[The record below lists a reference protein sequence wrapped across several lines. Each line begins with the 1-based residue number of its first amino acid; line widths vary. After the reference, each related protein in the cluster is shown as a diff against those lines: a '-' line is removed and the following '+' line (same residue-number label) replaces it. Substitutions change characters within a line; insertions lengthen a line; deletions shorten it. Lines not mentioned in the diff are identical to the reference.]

1 MASAPLG
8 RQVLGD
14 EDQKNDVES
23 LLRSVRS
30 HQRQHED
37 PAYDSS
43 APAAIQRC
51 KTMLTKLRGLLPN
64 LLRSIASVSAAASVP
79 LLRDFCE
86 LLDLLLQGSVCP
98 HSMTLFLDGRSAMT
112 TSAKGTNM
120 APQATA
126 SSYPMIANMI
136 FYMVS
141 FYLMSSMRDAQQ
153 DVLKVTLQMVLF
165 LQRNDAYGFLHFF
178 RDTVKLLEDCF
189 LIEECLMSHGPSGTG
204 ASASI
209 ACFLDTAMHVFQDA
223 DGPLGAKTSLLLC
236 GCVPIT
242 DEVQLH
248 DRREQLKAMLP
259 SVHVDSYRHAVR
271 LRCAITQ
278 LIGRV
283 VDESDVIVAND
294 PAFDLLS
301 QLLPIFIEKDAQL
314 LTESLN
320 VCGEKYVAKE
330 DALDAANHTLNLLRM
345 MLRAS
350 SKTERR
356 FVRIALTFFGCTP
369 KFSNTEALT
378 NAFSGNLD
386 ELEEGW
392 RIVSEVI
399 GAMVWSVFLN
409 WLPKMLLDKK
419 MHQQVVSRMVR
430 ISRTYCKLSL
440 ISTPLTPLVH
450 LVRSVDIRTSD
461 NVVQTNMVGLLHQ
474 ILSAKSIRPTFFKH
488 LASSMISVEANMNAD
503 GNSGSLKRKRDDC
516 YSLNGS
522 SGLKDIGAD
531 LRLQESDGLNSF
543 EMLSTWLVALVFFK
557 SENIDDDALAL
568 SLALRILMPFRRL
581 ISTSMRTESYSIFRI
596 LAQRVDVIINHYRL
610 PDSRVRCTPPLM
622 SVLLILLV
630 YYEDYELAKHKDT
643 VLKILDVIRLQQFF
657 SNDFEIQLDS
667 SRYIRE
673 LKWKTSWQLKIMR
686 LYQFKSQVHA
696 SEECEDS
703 QPNFEHY
710 DVPFQIIG
718 NKHCS
723 FQAVFFSYF
732 VWSRFRALKVCGG
745 TSWRETIPW
754 QLACRSILDLQP
766 TDLVANISISM
777 TPLLVFLFNEHGV
790 APLQEVITC
799 LIELF
804 AKRCQRNVSEA
815 LTTTIIEACGALIC
829 VAANASPDM
838 GISSQND
845 FSCAVSGGQDN
856 QFMLIGKKAWCR
868 CSKFKNPARIISTPI
883 SLFVPVF
890 GADFP
895 SLSEEIQ
902 IVTINTLAS
911 LFVHCEMNIE
921 NDSVAL
927 EFASIFLVAI
937 DSFYYNVRCVA
948 CNHFTAL
955 TRRSQILHA
964 LLISNNPNGQNL
976 LEYLNG
982 IILKAAE
989 AGDSDRLKSVID
1001 VLGTLGCVSGVQDA
1015 QHTELIIWT
1024 LLQLTSIWS
1033 KYQVGRLASCSVSS
1047 FDQIRRITECHSVS
1061 WRRMCLEYPEQTY
1074 ISLVDILLPFGTLK
1088 SFLKTFMGAQ
1098 VDATAFLL
1106 ASAPFVLPKYVVD
1119 RNEAMLQAVLTEYYG
1134 TDEERALYE
1143 DGSEGDDFRISTM
1156 TDFLLKQ
1163 IGYVLKEMIIHQV
1176 QIDDNQARF
1185 AEWEFLFKFLPE
1197 NMTVRDVISREPV
1210 RLLYLLAWEL
1220 GGPRYS
1226 FAKKAFRE
1234 VAKYLHKD
1242 PGGNTDMTDPDA
1254 DKSGVLMLQQHFLAL
1269 MTELSGKISGDSS
1282 VSQKVRAIKSID
1294 RLVSLFDHSKS
1305 DEETPG
1311 SSGIFDP
1318 FVPKVMATLKIG
1330 LLEPELM
1337 PHAITAWS
1345 TFVRVLSDKA
1355 LEVNFCSIVITVL
1368 TCLGYGANTIL
1379 HQEARASRSL
1389 KFWNVEMLKKNCD
1402 TRMTSVSANNTRIH
1416 GITDMTSATREI
1428 AFGILKFLFVD
1439 KKNQLKNAFPR
1450 IPLLPAVAEMDEI
1463 YIALESEVG
1472 DANQKPLGDF
1482 LQDLACYINHWDMAV
1497 REIALVQLF
1506 QCLVVRS
1513 SEIQSL
1519 MQTKDDIYV
1528 DRTIVDIILSIL
1540 RLART
1545 ENQECVKLLCARCL
1559 GALGAIDSA
1568 RMPLTMFYV
1577 SGGNQGKTLSKDK
1590 TETRAEHSTKD
1601 LACVLIENWLVKELR
1616 AAPEN
1621 TDSLGFAIQELLK
1634 FLAELTADPQQSG
1647 QGLQFGNAS
1656 SMHFKSRA
1664 DSKKVMPDWMK
1675 RRFERKDILQFV
1687 EPYWSTNYSV
1697 QPPRHGHHSSS
1708 SRLSHGESNA
1718 RSHGGQDD
1726 VTFYEKY
1733 ETSYEEWLLSWCRR
1747 LIHLSQPPERK
1758 IFSACRTVL
1767 PMCPQIARFLLPYLI
1782 QNVLRSG
1789 RSETYGELKK
1799 EVMAVLSDHDRSQI
1813 ADEFLGE
1820 PEEPSCLLSSATP
1833 RENAGNDAPEKAFG
1847 EYSSR
1852 HHQCSQT
1859 IFSTID
1865 ELNEWVWSSEKKRL
1879 ALSGNSSRQASA
1891 SASATASGRTI
1902 DLPSEFDDQEKENLE
1917 EFLKDIPSR
1926 SLSNAA
1932 YGIQAY
1938 ARAIQYFEINLR
1950 QLNASPPT
1958 EKEAGYDSLS
1968 GPVQLSLI
1976 AKNAFYLQQ
1985 LYKSVDEPD
1994 ALTGLATLRRLYDAH
2009 RNAEIESSTDSSAM
2023 VRLNLTDLMHQIIDH
2038 EQLAQWEDALA
2049 CYEQAIQE
2057 IQSALSSRAFYSTK
2071 THTSQHTH
2079 YADSEPYI
2087 HPELIKPDLYCG
2099 MIGCL
2104 IQLGRLESA
2113 IQHIN
2118 GIITQEPEVMRPLYP
2133 YALECA
2139 WRLSRWEL
2147 VSNLLSTEKQSS
2159 LFATSSSNS
2168 APISYG
2174 GSSTRLR
2181 NTDMSQLML
2190 VRVLHSLHGGE
2201 IVSFQRNLKAARLE
2215 VMGPLSAASA
2225 ESYQRVYPL
2234 LHKLHFLHEAE
2245 QGFIAIQST
2254 KDVEDTEQKQCI
2266 WAQQCPWNTRFQS
2279 MAASLKFRDPMLA
2292 LRRVLLQE
2300 ANLRTE
2306 VSQNW
2311 LLYAKLAR
2319 KEGYIRTAT
2328 SAVIHAEALDNPYA
2342 PLEKAKL
2349 MVRQD
2354 RMYEALQILEPVDID
2369 ASKLDFEVEDPH
2381 YYAKTLLLATNWMQK
2396 SGQRQ
2401 GKKVIERYQAVI
2413 RFDPKWEKGYFFL
2426 AKYYEYLLSV
2436 THPDTQN
2443 RGGSSSANGDE
2454 STPLVNDSLFH
2465 SHLINLMTNYAL
2477 ALTHGTKFVFQSMPR
2492 LLTLWFEY
2500 GETFYINSGS
2510 KGSKTS
2516 KTSRHVDVNAEQQI
2530 LAEIMKLMNDATG
2543 TLPAYEWLV
2552 CFPQVIS
2559 RICHPNPVIVEVVK
2573 KIIVKALLAYPTQ
2586 AMWPIIGLSRSLNP
2600 QRRNRARDIISN
2612 TQRQFVLNGL
2622 QEISSSFDEGIK
2634 LAEELITLAA
2644 HDPGSQRKIHIR
2656 LSRIRTKVLVPMQ
2669 SALTTILPA
2678 SGLAPKDREHA
2689 AYSHHAQ
2696 IYIKAFNDKA
2706 DVMMTKEKPKRI
2718 EILGSDGEVYPF
2730 LCKRE
2735 KTGDLRKDAR
2745 MMEFNSMINKLLQKD
2760 REGQKRKLRL
2770 RTYAVVVL
2778 NEESGLMEWVKD
2790 TKAMRQ
2796 LIGQIHKTER
2806 GFIQPVR
2813 LTHDIKERF
2822 LGMQKKYAENV
2833 PMMAVYY
2840 RKKIL
2845 ALSVFTPRFHQ
2856 WFYNNFA
2863 DPTAWFESRL
2873 LFSRSAAVWS
2883 MVGHV
2888 IGLGDRHGE
2897 NILIDC
2903 KNGECVHVDFDC
2915 LFDKGLKL
2923 AKPEIVPFRLTPNMI
2938 DAFGITGYE
2947 GVFRRVSE
2955 VTMRLLRENKETLR
2969 SVLES
2974 FIHDPLV
2981 EWGRKGK
2988 ATQGNMNDFSSDRS
3002 KEETRI
3008 ILQTIDGRLNGIY
3021 NLGEGIRQTVSS
3033 SHRNILP
3040 ENETLPLSV
3049 QGQVDK
3055 LIHEATSHENLAQM
3069 YIGWMPFL

>member
-8 RQVLGD
+8 RQVPGD
-14 EDQKNDVES
+14 EDKKNDVES
-23 LLRSVRS
+23 LLRLVRS
-30 HQRQHED
+30 HQRQHDD
-37 PAYDSS
+37 PAYESS
-43 APAAIQRC
+43 APAAIRRC
-51 KTMLTKLRGLLPN
+51 KTMLTKLRGLLPK
-64 LLRSIASVSAAASVP
+64 LMRPIVSLSAAIGVP
-79 LLRDFCE
+79 LLRDLCE
-86 LLDLLLQGSVCP
+86 LLDLLLRGSVCP
-98 HSMTLFLDGRSAMT
+98 HSMTLFLEGRSTT
-112 TSAKGTNM
+112 TSGARGNV

-126 SSYPMIANMI
+126 SSYPTIATMI

-141 FYLMSSMRDAQQ
+141 FYSMSSMRDAQE

-178 RDTVKLLEDCF
+178 RDTVTLLEDCF
-189 LIEECLMSHGPSGTG
+189 LIEECLKDQEHSRTGT
-204 ASASI
+204 SASI
-209 ACFLDTAMHVFQDA
+209 ACFLDTAMHVFQDV
-223 DGPLGAKTSLLLC
+223 DGPLGAKSSVSLC
-236 GCVPIT
+236 GCVPVT
-242 DEVQLH
+242 DVVQLH
-248 DRREQLKAMLP
+248 ERREQLKEMLP
-259 SVHVDSYRHAVR
+259 PLHVDSYDQAII
-271 LRCAITQ
+271 LRCAITE
-278 LIGRV
+278 LVGRV
-283 VDESDVIVAND
+283 ICESDVMVAND

-301 QLLPIFIEKDAQL
+301 QMLPLFIERDAQL
-314 LTESLN
+314 LAESSK
-320 VCGEKYVAKE
+320 VCGETRMTRE
-330 DALDAANHTLNLLRM
+330 EALDIADHTLKLLKT
-345 MLRAS
+345 MLHAS
-350 SKTERR
+350 STTERR
-356 FVRIALTFFGCTP
+356 FVRIASTFFECTLM
-369 KFSNTEALT
+369 FSNTDALT
-378 NAFSGNLD
+378 KTLSGILD

-392 RIVSEVI
+392 RNASEVT
-399 GAMVWSVFLN
+399 GATIWSVFLD
-409 WLPKMLLDKK
+409 WVPKMLLDHKVN
-419 MHQQVVSRMVR
+419 QQIVSRMIG
-430 ISRTYCKLSL
+430 ISNTYCRLTQV
-440 ISTPLTPLVH
+440 STPLISLVQ
-450 LVRSVDIRTSD
+450 LVRSVDVRASD
-461 NVVQTNMVGLLHQ
+461 DVVQTNIVGLLHQ
-474 ILSAKSIRPTFFKH
+474 ILSAKSIRSSFFKH
-488 LASSMISVEANMNAD
+488 LASLLISVEADMNAESGD
-503 GNSGSLKRKRDDC
+503 SGSLKRKRDD
-516 YSLNGS
+516 SHTEFEA
-522 SGLKDIGAD
+522 SGTEFNLIEVEGQPPHEK
-531 LRLQESDGLNSF
+531 
-543 EMLSTWLVALVFFK
+543 LSKWLVSLVFFE
-557 SENIDDDALAL
+557 SNDIDENALSL
-568 SLALRILMPFRRL
+568 SLALRVIMPFRRI
-581 ISTSMRTESYSIFRI
+581 ISTSMRTENYSIFRI
-596 LAQRVDVIINHYRL
+596 LAQRVEAVMNVYRVS
-610 PDSRVRCTPPLM
+610 DSNLRFTSPLIGI
-622 SVLLILLV
+622 LLVLLV

-643 VLKILDVIRLQQFF
+643 VLKMLDVIRLQQFYG
-657 SNDFEIQLDS
+657 NDREIQLEP
-667 SRYIRE
+667 SRYILE
-673 LKWKTSWQLKIMR
+673 LKWKTTWQMKFMR
-686 LYQFKSQVHA
+686 LYQVKNQDHA
-696 SEECEDS
+696 FEECDDS
-703 QPNFEHY
+703 QLNFEHY
-710 DVPFQIIG
+710 DVPFQIAG
-718 NKHCS
+718 GKHIC
-723 FQAVFFSYF
+723 FQTVFLSCFI
-732 VWSRFRALKVCGG
+732 WSRYKALKVCVG
-745 TSWRETIPW
+745 TSWREAIPW
-754 QLACRSILDLQP
+754 QLTCRSILDLQA
-766 TDLVANISISM
+766 TDLVVNISISM
-777 TPLLVFLFNEHGV
+777 APFLVFLFCKHGV
-790 APLQEVITC
+790 APPQEIITC

-804 AKRCQRNVSEA
+804 AKRCQRNISETLA
-815 LTTTIIEACGALIC
+815 ATIAESCGSLIC
-829 VAANASPDM
+829 AAANASPDADM
-838 GISSQND
+838 HADND
-845 FSCAVSGGQDN
+845 INCAVSESQDCE
-856 QFMLIGKKAWCR
+856 MLFISKNAWCR
-868 CSKFKNPARIISTPI
+868 CFKLKNSARTISIPI

-890 GADFP
+890 GSDFA

-902 IVTINTLAS
+902 IVTIKALATFF
-911 LFVHCEMNIE
+911 LHCEVNAE
-921 NDSVAL
+921 NDSVISQ
-927 EFASIFLVAI
+927 FASVFLSALY
-937 DSFYYNVRCVA
+937 SPHSNTRHVA
-948 CNHFTAL
+948 CKHFSAL
-955 TRRSQILHA
+955 TRRSEMLDT
-964 LLISNNPNGQNL
+964 LLISNNPNGHNF
-976 LEYLNG
+976 LEHLNG
-982 IILKAAE
+982 IMLKAAE
-989 AGDSDRLKSVID
+989 TGDSDRMKSVID
-1001 VLGTLGCVSGVQDA
+1001 ILGTLGCANDTQDVNRI
-1015 QHTELIIWT
+1015 ELIIWT

-1033 KYQVGRLASCSVSS
+1033 KHQVGKLASCSVSS
-1047 FDQIRRITECHSVS
+1047 FDQIRRVTEFHTVT
-1061 WRRMCLEYPEQTY
+1061 WRRMCVDYPEQTY
-1074 ISLVDILLPFGTLK
+1074 SSLVDILLPFGTLK

-1106 ASAPFVLPKYVVD
+1106 GSAPFVLPKYVVD
-1119 RNEAMLQAVLTEYYG
+1119 RNEVMLQAVLTEYNG

-1143 DGSEGDDFRISTM
+1143 DGSEGDDFRMTTM
-1156 TDFLLKQ
+1156 TDLLLNH
-1163 IGYVLKEMIIHQV
+1163 ISYVLKEMIIHQM
-1176 QIDDNQARF
+1176 QIDDNQARM

-1197 NMTVRDVISREPV
+1197 NMTIRDVISHSPL

-1220 GGPRYS
+1220 GGPRYT

-1242 PGGNTDMTDPDA
+1242 HGGSIDTSDSEA
-1254 DKSGVLMLQQHFLAL
+1254 DKSGASMLQQYFLAL
-1269 MTELSGKISGDSS
+1269 MTELGGIITGNSS

-1294 RLVSLFDHSKS
+1294 RLVSLFNYPKV
-1305 DEETPG
+1305 DEENSGT
-1311 SSGIFDP
+1311 SGIFDP

-1330 LLEPELM
+1330 LMEPGLL
-1337 PHAITAWS
+1337 PHAICAWS
-1345 TFVRVLSDKA
+1345 TFVRRLSDKA
-1355 LEVNFCSIVITVL
+1355 LEVNFCSIVVTVL
-1368 TCLGYGANTIL
+1368 TCLGYGSNTVL

-1389 KFWNVEMLKKNCD
+1389 KFWNVEILRKSRNI
-1402 TRMTSVSANNTRIH
+1402 RLISESVTNNGVH
-1416 GITDMTSATREI
+1416 DNAHMGSATRAI
-1428 AFGILKFLFVD
+1428 AFGILKFLFIE

-1450 IPLLPAVAEMDEI
+1450 IPLLPAVPEMDEI
-1463 YIALESEVG
+1463 FIALESEVG
-1472 DANQKPLGDF
+1472 DANQKSLGEF
-1482 LQDLACYINHWDMAV
+1482 LQDLTSYINHWDMAV

-1506 QCLVVRS
+1506 QCLVVRG

-1519 MQTKDDIYV
+1519 MQTEDDIYV

-1540 RLART
+1540 HLART
-1545 ENQECVKLLCARCL
+1545 ENQESIKLLCARCL

-1577 SGGNQGKTLSKDK
+1577 SGGNQGRHLSKDK
-1590 TETRAEHSTKD
+1590 VETRAEHSTKD

-1647 QGLQFGNAS
+1647 QGGHFGNAGS
-1656 SMHFKSRA
+1656 SYFKSRA
-1664 DSKKVMPDWMK
+1664 DSKKIMPDWMK
-1675 RRFERKDILQFV
+1675 RRFERKDVLQFV
-1687 EPYWSTNYSV
+1687 EPYWSTSYTLQNN
-1697 QPPRHGHHSSS
+1697 RHGHHSSN
-1708 SRLSHGESNA
+1708 SRFQHDVNTRG
-1718 RSHGGQDD
+1718 HGGQDD
-1726 VTFYEKY
+1726 ATFYEKY
-1733 ETSYEEWLLSWCRR
+1733 ETSYEEWLLAWCKR

-1758 IFSACRTVL
+1758 IFSACQTVL

-1799 EVMAVLSDHDRSQI
+1799 EVMAVLSDHDRGHI

-1820 PEEPSCLLSSATP
+1820 PEESSCVISSATS
-1833 RENAGNDAPEKAFG
+1833 RENTGNDAPEKAFG

-1865 ELNEWVWSSEKKRL
+1865 ELNEWVWNAEKKRL
-1879 ALSGNSSRQASA
+1879 ALSVNSSRQSSA
-1891 SASATASGRTI
+1891 SASTTATASGRTI
-1902 DLPSEFDDQEKENLE
+1902 EIPSEFDDQEKENLE

-1932 YGIQAY
+1932 YGIRAY

-1950 QLNASPPT
+1950 QLNAAPPIG
-1958 EKEAGYDSLS
+1958 KEIGYDSSS

-2009 RNAEIESSTDSSAM
+2009 RNAEIESSTDSGAM
-2023 VRLNLTDLMHQIIDH
+2023 DRLNLTDLMHQIVDH

-2057 IQSALSSRAFYSTK
+2057 IQSALSSRAFYSTRAQS
-2071 THTSQHTH
+2071 SQRTH
-2079 YADSEPYI
+2079 YAASEPHI

-2118 GIITQEPEVMRPLYP
+2118 GIITQEPEVMKPLYP

-2159 LFATSSSNS
+2159 LLAASSSS
-2168 APISYG
+2168 STPISYG

-2181 NTDMSQLML
+2181 DTDMSQLML

-2201 IVSFQRNLKAARLE
+2201 VVSFQRNLKSARLE

-2254 KDVEDTEQKQCI
+2254 QDIEDTEERQI
-2266 WAQQCPWNTRFQS
+2266 RWSQQCPWDTRFQS

-2300 ANLRTE
+2300 SNLRTQ

-2319 KEGYIRTAT
+2319 REGYIRTAT

-2342 PLEKAKL
+2342 LLEKAKL

-2381 YYAKTLLLATNWMQK
+2381 YCAKTLLLATNWMQE

-2436 THPDTQN
+2436 IHPDTQN
-2443 RGGSSSANGDE
+2443 GGGSSSTNGDE
-2454 STPLVNDSLFH
+2454 STPLVIDSVFH
-2465 SHLINLMTNYAL
+2465 SHLINLMKNYVL

-2500 GETFYINSGS
+2500 GETFYMNSGS
-2510 KGSKTS
+2510 KGSKVN
-2516 KTSRHVDVNAEQQI
+2516 KTLRHIDINAEQQI
-2530 LAEIMKLMNDATG
+2530 LTEIMKLMNDATG

-2559 RICHPNPVIVEVVK
+2559 RICHPNPAIVEGVR

-2586 AMWPIIGLSRSLNP
+2586 AMWPIIGLSRSLNN

-2612 TQRQFVLNGL
+2612 TQRQLVSTGL
-2622 QEISSSFDEGIK
+2622 QDVSSSFDEGIK

-2656 LSRIRTKVLVPMQ
+2656 LSRIRTKILVPMQ

-2689 AYSHHAQ
+2689 AFSHHAQ
-2696 IYIKAFNDKA
+2696 IYIKAFSDKA

-2718 EILGSDGEVYPF
+2718 EILGSDGGVYPF

-2778 NEESGLMEWVKD
+2778 NEESGLMEWVKN

-2873 LFSRSAAVWS
+2873 VFSRSAAVWS

-2903 KNGECVHVDFDC
+2903 TNGECVHVDFDC

-2988 ATQGNMNDFSSDRS
+2988 ATQGNMNDLSSDRS

-3021 NLGEGIRQTVSS
+3021 NLGEGIRQMVSS